1 MKEDAGKRRTFSNI
15 VAEFITEYD
24 PEHPLKIIG
33 GQHRYE
39 AIKEALDTGVDEYHG
54 VKVYFGL
61 TLEQRLDVQLISNTV
76 IAVSSDLYDR
86 MQETAR
92 GPELRKWCQDVG
104 LLPKDEDFADRRQ
117 RGANLTVRAAR
128 TFIIN
133 YYRGQQV
140 SLQKFDDTDT
150 TPVLCGS
157 GGDDPEWDKVRK
169 PHTWKDPKLRG
180 AGEEFAKLVAA
191 QRNAFSK
198 LKKGAVGN
206 VDFAEKALNY
216 AILAAWAFAAG
227 MLHENEPRLKRHF
240 DLKNQSGRDPL
251 NASVLAKGRHKTDSE
266 NYRGLGYRTDSKERG
281 RFVEL
286 FHRQAE
292 KGGGIN
298 AGLVDVAIKRYH
310 AKQANLEAKKAEE
323 KEN

>member
-1 MKEDAGKRRTFSNI
+1 MTDHMAFRTMKEDAGKRRTFSNI

-76 IAVSSDLYDR
+76 IAVSSDLMIVCKRRLEAQNSANGAR
-86 MQETAR
+86 MSVCS
-92 GPELRKWCQDVG
+92 RKIS
-104 LLPKDEDFADRRQ
+104 DFADRRQ

-206 VDFAEKALNY
+206 VDFA
-216 AILAAWAFAAG
+216 
-227 MLHENEPRLKRHF
+227 RKR
-240 DLKNQSGRDPL
+240 
-251 NASVLAKGRHKTDSE
+251 
-266 NYRGLGYRTDSKERG
+266 
-281 RFVEL
+281 
-286 FHRQAE
+286 
-292 KGGGIN
+292 
-298 AGLVDVAIKRYH
+298 
-310 AKQANLEAKKAEE
+310 
-323 KEN
+323 